1 MQSIKTT
8 IMKSYILL
16 EKNVVLRAHS
26 QRQADGV
33 HVCADVLAVDGGC
46 P

>member
-1 MQSIKTT
+1 M
-8 IMKSYILL
+8 YILL
-16 EKNVVLRAHS
+16 KEDVVLRAHS
-26 QRQADGV
+26 QRQADAV